1 MHSLPFFV
9 TLRGQMGAAELVLKA
24 MRNLVEHPELQA
36 SACGAIFV
44 LTFAGADMQDSLA
57 ALGAGDLII
66 TVSTQM
72 RSDYGRTQERFRRAS
87 QFPLQVSMRS

>member
-1 MHSLPFFV
+1 
-9 TLRGQMGAAELVLKA
+9 MGAAELVLKA
-24 MRNLVEHPELQA
+24 MRNLGEHPELQA

-66 TVSTQM
+66 AVSTILTV
-72 RSDYGRTQERFRRAS
+72 GRGALKACQSVPAAS
-87 QFPLQVSMRS
+87 SMRS